1 MRKVIINGDDL
12 GLSIGTNEG
21 ICACLQEGILSST
34 SIMAGGG
41 ALMTRCSAYSD
52 LDSATWAFT

>member
-34 SIMAGGG
+34 SNWGGG
-41 ALMTRCSAYSD
+41 GGL
-52 LDSATWAFT
+52 